1 MNDTSWHNF
10 LLFNFEKKNPFC
22 IIFLG
27 LITTI
32 LISSSNV
39 VAHFSPPSFSSM
51 ITFCIVLLTV
61 TAMEQRKFEI
71 RYFKFEPEARL
82 EFLLFELVI
91 GD

>member
-1 MNDTSWHNF
+1 
-10 LLFNFEKKNPFC
+10 LFHDDDIDGCDF
-22 IIFLG
+22 
-27 LITTI
+27 
-32 LISSSNV
+32 
-39 VAHFSPPSFSSM
+39 
-51 ITFCIVLLTV
+51 TFCIVLLTV